1 MASDYLAIP
10 VTKKRHH
17 LRTKAKPAVMV
28 LGLCL
33 SLSAQHLIAETPAP
47 LNATQSS
54 LFRAWFLRIVEEQL
68 RQGPNP
74 RWYQQDCAGLIRF
87 ASNQALKAHDTG
99 WMRQNGL
106 SNQYLPPEL
115 SIDPAQRSWAQYW
128 QQGNGKTG
136 PYVTAIKLIQF
147 NSVAV
152 GRDLQKAK
160 PGDLLFFDQGDDQ
173 HLMIWMGRSIA
184 YHTGT
189 TTATDNGMR
198 SVSVQ
203 QLLQWKDTRWIP
215 DASNPNFI
223 GFFRLRFLAP

>member
-1 MASDYLAIP
+1 MASDYLEITVILP
-10 VTKKRHH
+10 SHRW
-17 LRTKAKPAVMV
+17 RTKAKPAVMV

-33 SLSAQHLIAETPAP
+33 LLSAQHLIAETPAP
-47 LNATQSS
+47 LDSTQSR

-74 RWYQQDCAGLIRF
+74 RWHQQDCAGLIRF
-87 ASNQALKAHDTG
+87 ASNEALKMHDAG

-115 SIDPAQRSWAQYW
+115 NIDAAQRGWAQNW
-128 QQGNGKTG
+128 QQGDGKTG

-147 NSVAV
+147 NSIPV
-152 GRDLQKAK
+152 GRDLQQAK
-160 PGDLLFFDQGDDQ
+160 PGDLMFFDQGDDQ
-173 HLMIWMGRSIA
+173 HLMIWMGRAIA

-189 TTATDNGMR
+189 TTAADNGMR
-198 SVSVQ
+198 SASMQ
-203 QLLQWKDTRWIP
+203 QLLKWKDTRWIP

-223 GFFRLRFLAP
+223 GLFRLRFLAL